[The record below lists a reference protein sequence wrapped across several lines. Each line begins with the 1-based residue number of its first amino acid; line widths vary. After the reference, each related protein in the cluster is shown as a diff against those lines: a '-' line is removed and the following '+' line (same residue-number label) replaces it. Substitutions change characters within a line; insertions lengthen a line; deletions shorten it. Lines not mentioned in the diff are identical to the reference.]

1 MYSLS
6 DFEPYTLRK
15 HLGNEPVLAWSRKNG
30 YHFLSFLNRMKAM
43 GEGEH
48 IKIIA
53 VMKNEDRS

>member
-1 MYSLS
+1 MYNLE

-15 HLGNEPVLAWSRKNG
+15 HMGQEVVLAWSQKNG

-43 GEGEH
+43 GEGEY

-53 VMKNEDRS
+53 VEKSK